1 MSFDQTQ
8 PQPPQW
14 GPQPVTPPKADYGRR
29 PGWTRKR
36 FIIPGAAVLFFIGVM
51 IGTSGSGDN
60 TKTVADSKAVPGPTV
75 TTTAT
80 VTDTPAAKPVK
91 AKPAP
96 TVTVTAT
103 ATKTVTKTKTVAPKA
118 AATIPGEGT
127 FVVGSDIKPG
137 TYKTSGPSD
146 SSLPNC
152 YWARLKGTSGAFGDI
167 IANGNPGGQ
176 TTITISSGD
185 KAFQTSGC
193 ADWKKI
199 G

>member
-1 MSFDQTQ
+1 MSFDGQTQ
-8 PQPPQW
+8 PPQPPQW
-14 GPQPVTPPKADYGRR
+14 GPPPATPPKPDYGRR

-36 FIIPGAAVLFFIGVM
+36 FVIPGAAVLFFIGVM
-51 IGTSGSGDN
+51 IGTTGSGDS
-60 TKTVADSKAVPGPTV
+60 TTTVADSKAAPAP
-75 TTTAT
+75 TAT
-80 VTDTPAAKPVK
+80 VTKTLAARPPAK

-137 TYKTSGPSD
+137 TYKTTGPSD
-146 SSLPNC
+146 SDLPNC
-152 YWARLKGTSGAFGDI
+152 YWARLDSTSGDFDDI

-176 TTITISSGD
+176 TTITISSSD
-185 KAFQTSGC
+185 KAFETSGC
-193 ADWKKI
+193 AEWEKV